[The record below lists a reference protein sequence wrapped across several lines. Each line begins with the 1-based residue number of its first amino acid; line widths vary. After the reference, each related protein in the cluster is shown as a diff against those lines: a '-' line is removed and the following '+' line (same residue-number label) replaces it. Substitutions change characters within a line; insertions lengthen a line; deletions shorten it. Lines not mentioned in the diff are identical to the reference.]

1 MSPMQGRPALFDRRE
16 SGAILPLVALVIFVL
31 FGFAAFGVDAG
42 AAFAQRRQAQS
53 TADAA
58 ALAAGL
64 EFLTSSSP
72 TNQDLYD
79 IVRQYT
85 NVNLGSKAPN
95 DSAWAACSDPD
106 KPIEYAPIMDT
117 AVTPAVPY
125 SDCISIKQVDGEPAL
140 LRVRLPDYAMP
151 TAFAS
156 LIGFDTIAISA
167 TATAELRYAA
177 QTKVLP
183 FSIPADAGAEE
194 CLATPPSGLL
204 PNDAVPCGGP
214 SQGNFGMID
223 SPFFGAGD
231 PHFTEAVSCPSSPG
245 FNSGRAEHTIAI
257 GIDHVIRTWP
267 TSNDPLNPNPLPP
280 IGQSSGP
287 PPPTGSDNCASAL
300 AGEIPYILLTE
311 TGNTVTSGNPSIM
324 EDGFIGA
331 SPSPWNPAL
340 PGRLRQASTLPP
352 RLDTSVT
359 PAAPISPISVAP
371 LRLSFGSY
379 DVDNVGL
386 WEYLIDRP
394 QNVGEFCSPLDF
406 AGLLGR
412 DLTLAM
418 LNPDAAVNSCLEMNP
433 SDRQIFDER
442 ILESP
447 RFAVVPTL
455 NYLSGSQYG
464 SKWWAIRELRPVYLH
479 STWYDCTNGGDPEC
493 LFLPDDFEIDAA
505 FNPSDRDTYSILFN
519 PGEGDSSPCYIN
531 NGGNCVAPNTN
542 RFTMQGLSAIV
553 LDWDFFP
560 PDAKNQYGG
569 SAPLEVFLYQN
580 D

>member
-1 MSPMQGRPALFDRRE
+1 MSAIHGRLASPDRRE
-16 SGAILPLVALVIFVL
+16 TGAILPLFAIVIFVL

-79 IVRQYT
+79 IIKQYT
-85 NVNLGSKAPN
+85 NVNLGSKAPS

-106 KPIEYAPIMDT
+106 KPIDYAPIMDT
-117 AVTPAVPY
+117 NVTPAVPY
-125 SDCISIKQVDGEPAL
+125 SDCISIQQVDGEPAL

-151 TAFAS
+151 TAFAT
-156 LIGFDTIAISA
+156 LIGFNTIDISA

-177 QTKVLP
+177 NTKVLP

-204 PNDAVPCGGP
+204 PQDTVPCGGP
-214 SQGNFGMID
+214 TQGNFGMID
-223 SPFFGAGD
+223 SPFFGADD

-245 FNSGRAEHTIAI
+245 FNSGRAEHTIAV

-267 TSNDPLNPNPLPP
+267 SSPLPP
-280 IGQSSGP
+280 MGQSSGP
-287 PPPTGSDNCASAL
+287 PPPVGSDNCASAQI
-300 AGEIPYILLTE
+300 GDIPFILLTE

-324 EDGFIGA
+324 ETGFIGA
-331 SPSPWNPAL
+331 SPSPWNPSV
-340 PGRLRQASTLPP
+340 PGRLRQASTNPP
-352 RLDTSVT
+352 RMDTTVDPPVPIPRISS
-359 PAAPISPISVAP
+359 API
-371 LRLSFGSY
+371 RLSFGSY

-386 WEYLIDRP
+386 WEYLID
-394 QNVGEFCSPLDF
+394 QSPMGSEECLPGNF
-406 AGLLGR
+406 TGLEGR
-412 DLTLAM
+412 ALTM
-418 LNPDAAVNSCLEMNP
+418 QMYNPDGAVNSCLEMNP
-433 SDRQIFDER
+433 PTRQIFDDR

-447 RFAVVPTL
+447 RFAVVPAL
-455 NYLSGSQYG
+455 NYLSGTQFG
-464 SKWWAIRELRPVYLH
+464 SKWWAIRELRPVYLQT
-479 STWYDCTNGGDPEC
+479 SWYDCTNGGDPEC
-493 LFLPDDFEIDAA
+493 LFLPDDFESDINFDAA
-505 FNPSDRDTYSILFN
+505 VRDSYSILFN

-542 RFTMQGLSAIV
+542 RFVMQGLSAIV
-553 LDWDFFP
+553 LDWDWFP

-580 D
+580 E

>member
-1 MSPMQGRPALFDRRE
+1 MFDSRE
-16 SGAILPLVALVIFVL
+16 SGAILPLVALVIFIL

-85 NVNLGSKAPN
+85 NVNLGSKAPS

-106 KPIEYAPIMDT
+106 KPIEYAPIMDS

-125 SDCISIKQVDGEPAL
+125 SDCISIKQVNGEPAL
-140 LRVRLPDYAMP
+140 LRVRLPDYQMP

-204 PNDAVPCGGP
+204 PKDAVPCGGP

-231 PHFTEAVSCPSSPG
+231 PHFTDAVSCPSSPG

-267 TSNDPLNPNPLPP
+267 TSNLNPLPP

-324 EDGFIGA
+324 ETGFIGA
-331 SPSPWNPAL
+331 NPSPWNPAV
-340 PGRLRQASTLPP
+340 PGRLRQASTVPP
-352 RLDTSVT
+352 RLDTSAT
-359 PAAPISPISVAP
+359 PAAAIPPISPAS

-386 WEYLIDRP
+386 WEYLIDQSP
-394 QNVGEFCSPLDF
+394 ISGEECLPGNFNNLE
-406 AGLLGR
+406 GR
-412 DLTLAM
+412 ALTLQM
-418 LNPDAAVNSCLEMNP
+418 YNPDPAQSSCLEMNP
-433 SDRQIFDER
+433 PSRQIFDER

-447 RFAVVPTL
+447 RFAVVPAL
-455 NYLSGSQYG
+455 NYLSGTQYG
-464 SKWWAIRELRPVYLH
+464 SKWWAITELRPVYLQ

-493 LFLPDDFEIDAA
+493 LFLPDDFDDDPTFDAGV
-505 FNPSDRDTYSILFN
+505 RDSYSILFN
-519 PGEGDSSPCYIN
+519 PGEGDLSPCYIN
-531 NGGNCVAPNTN
+531 NSGNCVAPNTN

-553 LDWDFFP
+553 LDWNMFP

-580 D
+580 E